1 MQRLSVS
8 PTKSNLIRL
17 RDELVFAREGKELLT
32 QKREVLVAELLRLHD
47 DAVKVREELDTLLAS
62 AYRVFSEAVM
72 LDGFESMKRLARGA
86 PSPPEVKVHE
96 RSIMGVIVPIVERTP
111 RESWRPTTGLG
122 GASVAA
128 DRAALALSEVVDKL
142 LEVAEVETAIYRL
155 ATETRKTLR
164 RERALENQFI
174 PQYSATVKF
183 IEENLEERERE
194 GFYQMKL
201 LKGKGE

>member
-1 MQRLSVS
+1 MQRLPVA

-47 DAVKVREELDTLLAS
+47 DAVKVREELDALLAA

-72 LDGFESMKRLARGA
+72 LDGFDTLQRLACGA
-86 PSPPEVKVHE
+86 PQQPEVKVHE
-96 RSIMGVIVPIVERTP
+96 RSIMGVVVPIVERIS
-111 RESWRPTTGLG
+111 RLLWRPATGLG

-128 DRAALALSEVVDKL
+128 DRAGRAFHEVVDKL
-142 LEVAEVETAIYRL
+142 LEVAEIETAIYRL
-155 ATETRKTLR
+155 AMETRKTLR

-183 IEENLEERERE
+183 IQENLEERERE

-201 LKGKGE
+201 IKGKAD